1 MNSFE
6 HDIFLSYN
14 RVDKAWVRRLA
25 SRIEGEEWQGRRL
38 KVFFDEWDIQPGEN
52 VPIALEKA
60 LGASRK
66 IGFVISPEAV
76 ESAWVEMERAIAVA
90 FDPSGRHGR
99 FIPLLLRGADHD
111 LPPLVLPLRYID
123 FRDANYFE
131 ERLRELICAIREE
144 PLPRMT
150 RTPDVTTPVALRNE
164 FKARFL
170 ADANH
175 QCSICHTTYSVD
187 LYPITQTETHTKLAY
202 NDLIALCPSCYLRA
216 VQDGVT
222 PAQLRSIKRAWLS
235 LCKTNESAL
244 NVSERIEETYSAAL
258 RLSLSQDIWD
268 VKRARIMCQEI
279 LHYYNPFHADTQILM
294 EKLLR
299 IEKILEAELAKD
311 NFKLHAP
318 IHEGEPGWLTLML
331 LPATIFEELGHAFTY
346 WLFGVVKNARGKRMP
361 LLRCF
366 TYVQIND
373 LPLKKGIVDAIK
385 HRRVRN
391 ACVNLSKMQRDWFT
405 EIDF

>member
-6 HDIFLSYN
+6 YDIFLSHN
-14 RVDKAWVRRLA
+14 RVDKAWVRKLA
-25 SRIEGEEWQGRRL
+25 SRIEQEERQGHHL

-60 LGASRK
+60 LRTSRK

-76 ESAWVEMERAIAVA
+76 ESAWVEMERAIATA

-99 FIPLLLRGADHD
+99 LIPLLLRGTDHD

-123 FRDANYFE
+123 FRDPNFFE
-131 ERLRELICAIREE
+131 ERLRDLICALREE
-144 PLPRMT
+144 PLPRT
-150 RTPDVTTPVALRNE
+150 ICISDIISPATVRTE
-164 FKARFL
+164 FRGRFL
-170 ADANH
+170 ADANY

-187 LYPITQTETHTKLAY
+187 LYPIIQTETHANLAY

-216 VQDGVT
+216 IQDRVT
-222 PAQLRSIKRAWLS
+222 PIQLRSIKRAWLS
-235 LCKTNESAL
+235 LCKPNESEL
-244 NVSERIEETYSAAL
+244 TSNERIEQAYRTAV

-268 VKRARIMCQEI
+268 VKRARIKCQEI

-299 IEKILEAELAKD
+299 IEKIMETELAKED
-311 NFKLHAP
+311 FKVHAP
-318 IHEGEPGWLTLML
+318 VFEGVPGWITLML
-331 LPATIFEELGHAFTY
+331 LPAIVFEELGHAFTS
-346 WLFGVVKNARGKRMP
+346 WLLGVAKNARGKRMP

-366 TYVQIND
+366 TYVEIND
-373 LPLKKGIVDAIK
+373 LPLRRGIMNAIK
-385 HRRVRN
+385 CGRVRN
-391 ACVNLSKMQRDWFT
+391 ASVNLSKMQRDWFT
-405 EIDF
+405 EVDF